1 MKTNAMRMAQ
11 QGCLGLQGFRGAL
24 QRLSMTL
31 LLTMLTV
38 TTAWADDSG
47 TCGNNLT
54 WTFTESDSTLTISG
68 TGPMTSFPDSYSM
81 PWWSYETI
89 ITKVIL
95 HEGITTIGQY
105 AFFGAQNLKEI
116 TIPASVEII

>member
-1 MKTNAMRMAQ
+1 MKTNAMMLSL

-54 WTFTESDSTLTISG
+54 WTFTESDGTLTISG
-68 TGPMTSFPDSYSM
+68 
-81 PWWSYETI
+81 
-89 ITKVIL
+89 
-95 HEGITTIGQY
+95 EGDMY
-105 AFFGAQNLKEI
+105 NSNSANEV
-116 TIPASVEII
+116 P